1 MSGCS
6 TAPTC
11 CWQYTLDTMLAV
23 FVIGHL
29 PDISNRIFA
38 TATIT
43 IGYIPLLQL
52 SQPPW
57 SFFQG
62 ALRFSLIASVTACN
76 LRSGFVICPNYR
88 FFIYPNYRSWPRLLM
103 GAALPWL
110 PGLPLN
116 SDQHC
121 WWSSNQRLL
130 KLGYIW
136 QLHNVHMHIMA
147 TKLGIST
154 SCLYSRIVRPTKLM
168 GGQNMI
174 ID

>member
-1 MSGCS
+1 
-6 TAPTC
+6 
-11 CWQYTLDTMLAV
+11 MLAV

-52 SQPPW
+52 SQPPRY
-57 SFFQG
+57 FFQE

-103 GAALPWL
+103 GAAVPWL

-116 SDQHC
+116 SDHHC

-136 QLHNVHMHIMA
+136 LAQHIMA

-154 SCLYSRIVRPTKLM
+154 PCLYSRIVRPTKLM
-168 GGQNMI
+168 DGQNMNR
-174 ID
+174 D